1 MTGNYDYKL
10 VLLAIVI
17 AFISSLTAFMFTSR
31 VARSRGSN
39 SATAWMI
46 LGAIA
51 MGSGIWAMHFISMLA
66 WSLPIPMGYSF
77 DETAL
82 SWLIA
87 ISVSWIALDIA
98 SKPRLNPKVLLVA
111 GIVMGAGISAMH
123 YTGMHAIQ
131 MFPEITYDTSLVTLS
146 VAIAIASSI
155 IALACMF
162 KAGHTSQTHST
173 NSKALAAGIMAT
185 GIAGMHFTGMS
196 AAQIAPDAFC
206 TSVSTLQ
213 PSLFAVMVALGIC
226 TLLLIA
232 SLLAVMDSRN
242 DDQGNWLSNDTQSK
256 LRRMHMLDDHTQ
268 LPNQQ
273 YFQHHLEIGI
283 RRTSRLGTALA
294 VAMIKLENLEQIK
307 QTLGQHINDTALQI
321 AAKHIQDAIRG
332 CDMATYHGNGEFFVL
347 FEDIRQTQDISP
359 VMERVMQSL
368 NSTFHVDKHNIV
380 FAVRAGLAL
389 YPQHG
394 DADRLLTYAE
404 AAMYRV
410 QADDFYRFRFF
421 DEKLEPASFDILE
434 TQQELR
440 HAIANQEMTL
450 YFEQRKNTL
459 DNTISSL
466 EIQACWLHPTK
477 GAIPPATFIPMAES
491 LGLIGDIN
499 QWILEQSYHSIQ
511 ELRQQQIHIPVYL
524 PLAVSQ
530 LHDPQLEQYVAA
542 MLERFGLPKD
552 ALIFEITESAFM
564 QMPEHYS
571 DLLNRLPAIS
581 INIHQE
587 NVGTGS
593 SSLPYLQHLH
603 LKALKLDRS
612 FTQDIVSNPKTRAI
626 AGAII
631 ELAHAQQ
638 LQVSAENVTTQ
649 EERNI
654 LLSLDCDEIQGFF
667 CAKPVYQSQLIELL
681 QARNIESQ
689 SGYTGPLRP
698 VSIMYQGQQTA
709 SLSIR

>member
-1 MTGNYDYKL
+1 MTSNYDYKL
-10 VLLAIVI
+10 VLLSIVI
-17 AFISSLTAFMFTSR
+17 AFISSLAAFMFTAR
-31 VARSRGSN
+31 VARNRGGS

-87 ISVSWIALDIA
+87 ISVSWVALDIA
-98 SKPRLNPKVLLVA
+98 SKPRLNPKTLLVA
-111 GIVMGAGISAMH
+111 GTTMGAGVSAMH
-123 YTGMHAIQ
+123 YTGMHAMQ
-131 MFPEITYDTSLVTLS
+131 MFPEITYDTALVALS

-162 KAGHTSQTHST
+162 KAGHSPQIHRM
-173 NSKALAAGIMAT
+173 NSKSLAAGIMAG

-196 AAQIAPDAFC
+196 AAQIAPNAVC
-206 TSVSTLQ
+206 TSISTLQ
-213 PSLFAVMVALGIC
+213 PSLFAVMIALGIC
-226 TLLLIA
+226 TLILIA
-232 SLLAVMDSRN
+232 SLLAIMDSRN
-242 DDQGNWLSNDTQSK
+242 DDQGNWLSSDTQDK
-256 LRRMHMLDDHTQ
+256 LNRMHMLDDRTQ

-283 RRTSRLGTALA
+283 RRTSRLGTSLA
-294 VAMIKLENLEQIK
+294 VAMIKLDNLEQIK
-307 QTLGQHINDTALQI
+307 QKLGQHINDTTLQI
-321 AAKHIQDAIRG
+321 TAKRIQDAIRG
-332 CDMATYHGNGEFFVL
+332 CDMATYHGNGEFLVL
-347 FEDIRQTQDISP
+347 FEDIKQEQDIAP

-368 NSTFHVDKHNIV
+368 NSTFHVDKHNI
-380 FAVRAGLAL
+380 ALAARAGVAV

-450 YFEQRKNTL
+450 YFEQRNNTFDNTL
-459 DNTISSL
+459 SSL
-466 EIQACWLHPTK
+466 EIQIRWLHPTK
-477 GAIPPATFIPMAES
+477 GVIPAATFIPMADS

-499 QWILEQSYHSIQ
+499 EWVLEQSYRTIQ
-511 ELRQQQIHIPVYL
+511 ELRHQHIHTPVYL
-524 PLAVSQ
+524 PLAAPQ
-530 LHDPQLEQYVAA
+530 LHDPQLEQRIAA
-542 MLERFGLPKD
+542 MLEHFGLPAD
-552 ALIFEITESAFM
+552 VLILEITESAFM
-564 QMPEHYS
+564 QMPEHYA

-581 INIHQE
+581 IKIHLE

-593 SSLPYLQHLH
+593 SSLTYMQHLH

-612 FTQDIVSNPKTRAI
+612 FTEDITSNPKTRAI

-654 LLSLDCDEIQGFF
+654 LLSLDCNEIQGFF
-667 CAKPVYQSQLIELL
+667 CAKPVYRSQLTELL
-681 QARNIESQ
+681 QSRSIDLQ
-689 SGYTGPLRP
+689 SGYADPLQP
-698 VSIMYQGQQTA
+698 VNVLYPGQQTA

>member
-10 VLLAIVI
+10 VLLSIVI
-17 AFISSLTAFMFTSR
+17 AFISSLAAFMFTAR

-77 DETAL
+77 DSTAL
-82 SWLIA
+82 SWMIA

-98 SKPRLNPKVLLVA
+98 SKPRLNSKVLLIA
-111 GIVMGAGISAMH
+111 STVMGAGISVMH
-123 YTGMHAIQ
+123 YTGMHAMH
-131 MFPEITYDTSLVTLS
+131 MFPEITYDTSLVALS
-146 VAIAIASSI
+146 VSIAIASSI

-162 KAGHTSQTHST
+162 KAGNSAQTNNM
-173 NSKALAAGIMAT
+173 NSKSLAAGIMAA

-196 AAQIAPDAFC
+196 AARIAPDAVC

-213 PSLFAVMVALGIC
+213 PSLFAVMIALGIC
-226 TLLLIA
+226 TLILIA

-242 DDQGNWLSNDTQSK
+242 DGQGNWLSSDTQDK
-256 LRRMHMLDDHTQ
+256 LSRMHMLDDHTQ
-268 LPNQQ
+268 LPSQQ

-283 RRTSRLGTALA
+283 RRTSRLGTSLA
-294 VAMIKLENLEQIK
+294 IARIKLDNLEQVK
-307 QTLGQHINDTALQI
+307 QKLGQHISDTTLQI
-321 AAKHIQDAIRG
+321 AAKRIQDAIRG
-332 CDMATYHGNGEFFVL
+332 CDMATYHGNGEFLVL
-347 FEDIRQTQDISP
+347 FEDIKQSQDIVP
-359 VMERVMQSL
+359 IMERVMLSL
-368 NSTFHVDKHNIV
+368 NSTFHADKHDIA
-380 FAVRAGLAL
+380 FAARAGIAV

-394 DADRLLTYAE
+394 EANRLLTYAE

-434 TQQELR
+434 IQQELR

-450 YFEQRKNTL
+450 SFEQRKNTL
-459 DNTISSL
+459 DNAITSL
-466 EIQACWLHPTK
+466 EIQVRWLHPTK
-477 GAIPPATFIPMAES
+477 GIIPPATFIPMAES
-491 LGLIGDIN
+491 LGLIGNIN
-499 QWILEQSYHSIQ
+499 EWILEQSYRAIQ
-511 ELRQQQIHIPVYL
+511 ELRRQHIHIPAYL
-524 PLAVSQ
+524 PLTVPQ
-530 LHDPQLEQYVAA
+530 LHDPQLEQRIAS
-542 MLERFGLPKD
+542 MPGRFGLPAD
-552 ALIFEITESAFM
+552 ALTLEIAESAFM

-581 INIHQE
+581 IKILLE
-587 NVGTGS
+587 NFGTSS
-593 SSLPYLQHLH
+593 SSLPYLQHLQ

-612 FTQDIVSNPKTRAI
+612 FTQDIVSSQKTRAI

-631 ELAHAQQ
+631 ELAHAQH

-654 LLSLDCDEIQGFF
+654 LLSLDCNEIQGFF

-681 QARNIESQ
+681 HSHNIALQ
-689 SGYTGPLRP
+689 SSYIGPHQP
-698 VSIMYQGQQTA
+698 VNVLYPGQQTA
-709 SLSIR
+709 